1 MFVACQLVAN
11 ILFLQTL
18 KNAAVSLVTSFWN
31 RILNRLDQAYRSGDL
46 LCSKEDN
53 RSVTVGWTSEFRKGR
68 SGSRWVVQE
77 EEGNVEIRK
86 GIGKKGKTEYF

>member
-1 MFVACQLVAN
+1 M
-11 ILFLQTL
+11 
-18 KNAAVSLVTSFWN
+18 
-31 RILNRLDQAYRSGDL
+31 
-46 LCSKEDN
+46 CSKEDN
-53 RSVTVGWTSEFRKGR
+53 RSVTVGCTSEFRKGR